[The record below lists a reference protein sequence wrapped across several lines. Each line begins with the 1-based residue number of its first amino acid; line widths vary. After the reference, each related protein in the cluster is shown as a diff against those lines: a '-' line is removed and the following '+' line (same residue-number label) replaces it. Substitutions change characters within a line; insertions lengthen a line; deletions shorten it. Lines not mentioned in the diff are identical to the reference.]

1 MNANM
6 NATVTATVTA
16 KLQQNI
22 YIAVVKT
29 KTQVYCNQ

>member
-1 MNANM
+1 M
-6 NATVTATVTA
+6 NATVTAIVTATVTA